1 MPFLA
6 LNGWPIEVRE
16 IKERAEYLGGI
27 KRVFK
32 GTARN
37 FSQAIK
43 RRWEVTTTPMPIEEA
58 EALKLFVAGVGDHFS
73 FLGRNTWSN
82 SLSDL
87 TSDKGV
93 IPTAG
98 SAILSPGELDGF
110 NVVWGYR
117 SSTTNLLSQNQASF
131 ETDLSGWA
139 IQNYNNAVNIA
150 RSSDHSYHG
159 NYALQVWYKTASD
172 TAWSI
177 STDVPVVAGNT
188 YTLSWYQKN
197 SLDLSSV
204 SGSDPYNTV
213 IIWKNSS
220 GGEISRTTLTN
231 LGPANM
237 NWHRISFSGTAPTGA
252 TTATIRIG
260 FDTPDVNSASHRIYI
275 DGIQL
280 EASSTAT
287 PFAYTTQ
294 TYSTLKYSG
303 MDILNSTDF
312 TIFARFKLLVS
323 LSSSTA
329 ICYLY
334 TPTGYNSYELWVGL
348 NSSRRPYFIY
358 VSETYSPTFYTAP
371 TQVSVGQWNTIAM
384 TRDTTAI
391 RYFLNGS
398 QLSQTSSPAPRLL
411 RPDAE
416 VYLNPTFYAISDV
429 YLLPY
434 ALPSTAIEGIHS
446 CPYTSKFPELI
457 AYGDFLP
464 SPYVTVLGEIQDF
477 DYIQYYHNGNWTTG
491 QIVKFSL
498 YEV

>member
-1 MPFLA
+1 MPFLV

-16 IKERAEYLGGI
+16 IKESAEYLGGI
-27 KRVFK
+27 KRVFR
-32 GTARN
+32 GSARN
-37 FSQAIK
+37 FSQGIK
-43 RRWEVTTTPMPIEEA
+43 RRWEVTTTPMPLEEA

-87 TSDKGV
+87 ASDKGV

-110 NVVWGYR
+110 NVVWGYT

-159 NYALQVWYKTASD
+159 NYALQVWYKTDSG

-197 SLDLSSV
+197 SLDLSSI

-260 FDTPDVNSASHRIYI
+260 FDTPDLNSGSHRIYI
-275 DGIQL
+275 DGIQF

-294 TYSTLKYSG
+294 NYSVLKYSG

-323 LSSSTA
+323 ISWY
-329 ICYLY
+329 ICCLY
-334 TPTGYNSYELWVGL
+334 TPTGYENSEELFVGL
-348 NSSRRPYFIY
+348 NGSRYPYFIY
-358 VSETYSPTFYTAP
+358 VSETYSPTYYTAP

-384 TRDTTAI
+384 TRNTTAI
-391 RYFLNGS
+391 RYFFNGS

-416 VYLNPTFYAISDV
+416 VRLNPIYYAISDV
-429 YLLPY
+429 YILPY
-434 ALPSTAIEGIHS
+434 ALPSTAISGIHS

-477 DYIQYYHNGNWTTG
+477 DYIQYYRNGNWTTG